1 MKNKLNGHNL
11 EPEPLLRAVGLRK
24 HYARGGA
31 WAGTHPKVESLRGID
46 LAVEAGASLALIGA
60 SGCGK
65 STLAR
70 CLALLE
76 KPDIG
81 KIWLEGHN
89 VTLLEDHDLPQY
101 RRQVQLIFQDPGLSL
116 NPRFTAEEIVSE
128 PMIFAGMAKK
138 SVRNARAHELMQVV
152 GLPPETAHRLP
163 RQFSGGQKRRL
174 AIARALTL
182 SPKILILDEALT
194 GLDLS
199 TQAQIANLLLDLQ
212 QTRSLTYIWIS
223 HDLSLVARLAT
234 QVAVI
239 DAGRIVEAAPTHELF
254 ANPRSHQARVL
265 VEATRAW
272 QAGPL

>member
-1 MKNKLNGHNL
+1 MKSELNGHNSDKY
-11 EPEPLLRAVGLRK
+11 PLLRAVGLRK
-24 HYARGGA
+24 LYTRGGA
-31 WAGTHPKVESLRGID
+31 WAGAHPEVESLRGID
-46 LAVEAGASLALIGA
+46 LEVPAGALLALIGA

-76 KPDIG
+76 KPDSG
-81 KIWLEGHN
+81 EIWLGGQN
-89 VTLLEDHDLPQY
+89 ATLLKDHELPQY

-138 SVRNARAHELMQVV
+138 SERYARAHELLQLV
-152 GLPPETAHRLP
+152 GLPPESAHRLP
-163 RQFSGGQKRRL
+163 NQFSGGQKRRL
-174 AIARALTL
+174 AIARAIAL
-182 SPKILILDEALT
+182 SPKILLLDEALT

-212 QTRSLTYIWIS
+212 QAHALTYIWIS

-239 DAGRIVEAAPTHELF
+239 DAGRIVEAAPTRELF
-254 ANPRSHQARVL
+254 ANPQSPPARAL

-272 QAGPL
+272 QAGPQ